1 MRHDDDT
8 LDSGFNQGKGF
19 AVRLPNTLYAP
30 PAGAS
35 RWQRGLFYSAGA
47 RIGLFAIMTIV
58 LTIALSHVLKPIGLV
73 GKDASVLARGIA
85 EMLLRAVPAIVAY
98 LVLVRLVE
106 RRPLIEFSRPT
117 WPAGAA
123 WLLGGAALMALVV
136 GTLWLCSAYVVLGP
150 DTAVDWPRIVLGA
163 GVGAAIGEELI
174 SRGVLFRACEEALG
188 TGWALLISSL
198 FFGFAHAFNPHA
210 TVGTSLAIALEAGV
224 MLGLLYVATRSLLA
238 CMGLHAGWNITQSL
252 VFGVPTSGTQMH
264 GLVASRLAGPDWL
277 SGGEF
282 GAEASIVALIACSLV
297 SVALFLLA
305 RKRGRLVAP
314 RWKRGTAYTV
324 PVSAV

>member
-8 LDSGFNQGKGF
+8 LDSPLTQGKGL

-30 PAGAS
+30 PADAP
-35 RWQRGLFYSAGA
+35 RWQRGCFYSAGA
-47 RIGLFAIMTIV
+47 RIGLFAILTIV
-58 LTIALSHVLKPIGLV
+58 LTIAMGHLLKPIGLA
-73 GKDASVLARGIA
+73 GNDASVLARAVG
-85 EMLLRAVPAIVAY
+85 EMLIRALPAILAY
-98 LVLVRLVE
+98 AVLVRFVE
-106 RRPLIEFSRPT
+106 RRPFVEFSRPA
-117 WPAGAA
+117 WPAGPL
-123 WLLGGAALMALVV
+123 WLFGGAALMAVVV
-136 GTLWLCSAYVVLGP
+136 GTLWLCGAYVVIGP
-150 DTAVDWPRIVLGA
+150 DTAADWPKIVLGA
-163 GVGAAIGEELI
+163 GIGAAIGEELV

-282 GAEASIVALIACSLV
+282 GAEASIVALVACSLV
-297 SVALFLLA
+297 SLGLFLLA

-314 RWKRGTAYTV
+314 RWKRGLAYTP

>member
-1 MRHDDDT
+1 M
-8 LDSGFNQGKGF
+8 
-19 AVRLPNTLYAP
+19 RLPNTLYAP
-30 PAGAS
+30 PAGVP
-35 RWQRGLFYSAGA
+35 RWQLGLFYSAGA

-58 LTIALSHVLKPIGLV
+58 LTIALGHLLKPIGLG
-73 GKDASVLARGIA
+73 GKDASVLARAIG
-85 EMLLRAVPAIVAY
+85 EMLIRAVPAILAY
-98 LVLVRLVE
+98 LLLVRFVE

-117 WPAGAA
+117 WPAGAI
-123 WLLGGAALMALVV
+123 WLVGGVALMAVVV
-136 GTLWLCSAYVVLGP
+136 GTLWLCGAYVAVGP
-150 DTAVDWPRIVLGA
+150 DTAADWPGIVLGA

-252 VFGVPTSGTQMH
+252 VFGVPTSGTRMH
-264 GLVASRLAGPDWL
+264 GLVASQMAGPDWL

-282 GAEASIVALIACSLV
+282 GAEASMVALIACSLV
-297 SVALFLLA
+297 SLGLFLLA

-314 RWKRGTAYTV
+314 RWKRGVAYTA

>member
-1 MRHDDDT
+1 M
-8 LDSGFNQGKGF
+8 
-19 AVRLPNTLYAP
+19 RLPNTLYAP
-30 PAGAS
+30 PAGAT
-35 RWQRGLFYSAGA
+35 RWQLGLLYSAGA
-47 RIGLFAIMTIV
+47 RIGLFAVLTVV
-58 LTIALSHVLKPIGLV
+58 LTIALSHGLKPIGLA
-73 GKDASVLARGIA
+73 GKDASLLARGIG
-85 EMLLRAVPAIVAY
+85 EMLLRAIPAIVAY
-98 LVLVRLVE
+98 LLLVRFVE
-106 RRPLIEFSRPT
+106 RRPLIELSRST

-123 WLLGGAALMALVV
+123 WLVGGVALMAVVV
-136 GTLWLCSAYVVLGP
+136 GSLWLVGAYVVLGP
-150 DTAVDWPRIVLGA
+150 DTAADWPNIVLGA
-163 GVGAAIGEELI
+163 GIGAAIGEELI

-198 FFGFAHAFNPHA
+198 FFGFAHFFNPHA

-238 CMGLHAGWNITQSL
+238 CMGLHAGWNVTQSL
-252 VFGVPTSGTQMH
+252 VFGVPTSGIPMH

-282 GAEASIVALIACSLV
+282 GAEASIVALVVCSLL
-297 SVALFLLA
+297 SVGLFLVA

-314 RWKRGTAYTV
+314 RWKRGIAYTA

>member
-1 MRHDDDT
+1 MY
-8 LDSGFNQGKGF
+8 QGKGL

-30 PAGAS
+30 PVGAS
-35 RWQRGLFYSAGA
+35 RWQLGLLYSAGA

-58 LTIALSHVLKPIGLV
+58 LTMALAHGLKPIGLA
-73 GKDASVLARGIA
+73 GKEASTLARAVG
-85 EMLLRAVPAIVAY
+85 EMLIRAVPAIIAY

-106 RRPLIEFSRPT
+106 RRPLLEFSRPT
-117 WPAGAA
+117 WPAGLV
-123 WLLGGAALMALVV
+123 WLVGGVVLMSVVV
-136 GTLWLCSAYVVLGP
+136 GTLWLCGAYVVDGP
-150 DTAVDWPRIVLGA
+150 DTAADWPGIVLGA

-252 VFGVPTSGTQMH
+252 VYGVPTSGTRMH
-264 GLVASRLAGPDWL
+264 GLVASHLAGPDWL

-282 GAEASIVALIACSLV
+282 GAEASIVALVACSLV
-297 SVALFLLA
+297 SLGLFLLA

-314 RWKRGTAYTV
+314 RWKRGVAYTA

>member
-1 MRHDDDT
+1 
-8 LDSGFNQGKGF
+8 
-19 AVRLPNTLYAP
+19 VRLPNTLYVP
-30 PAGAS
+30 PAEAT

-47 RIGLFAIMTIV
+47 RIGLFAVLTIV
-58 LTIALSHVLKPIGLV
+58 LTIALSHLLKPAGLA
-73 GKDASVLARGIA
+73 GKDASVLARALG
-85 EMLLRAVPAIVAY
+85 EMLIRALPAILAY
-98 LVLVRLVE
+98 GALVHFVE
-106 RRPLIEFSRPT
+106 RRPLIEFSRPA
-117 WPAGAA
+117 WKAGPL
-123 WLLGGAALMALVV
+123 WLVAGVAVMTVVV
-136 GTLWLCSAYVVLGP
+136 GCLWLFGAYVVLGP
-150 DTAVDWPRIVLGA
+150 DTAADWPGIVLGT

-188 TGWALLISSL
+188 SGWALLISSL

-210 TVGTSLAIALEAGV
+210 TLGTSLAIALEAGV

-252 VFGVPTSGTQMH
+252 VFGVPTSGNQMH
-264 GLVASRLAGPDWL
+264 GLVASRLTGPDWL

-282 GAEASIVALIACSLV
+282 GAEASIVALVACSLV
-297 SVALFLLA
+297 SLGLFLVA

-314 RWKRGTAYTV
+314 RWKRAIAYTA

>member
-1 MRHDDDT
+1 M
-8 LDSGFNQGKGF
+8 NQGKGL
-19 AVRLPNTLYAP
+19 AVRLPNTLYTP

-35 RWQRGLFYSAGA
+35 RWQLGLLYSAGA

-58 LTIALSHVLKPIGLV
+58 LTIAFSHGLKATGLLD
-73 GKDASVLARGIA
+73 KDASALAKAIA
-85 EMLLRAVPAIVAY
+85 EMLIRAVPAIVAY

-106 RRPLIEFSRPT
+106 RRRAIELSPAT
-117 WPAGAA
+117 WPAGIA
-123 WLLGGAALMALVV
+123 WLVGGFVLMSVVV
-136 GTLWLCSAYVVLGP
+136 GTLWLVGAYVVLGQ
-150 DTAVDWPRIVLGA
+150 DNAADWPGIVFGA

-198 FFGFAHAFNPHA
+198 FFGFAHFFNPHA

-224 MLGLLYVATRSLLA
+224 MLGLIYVATRSLAA
-238 CMGLHAGWNITQSL
+238 CIGLHAGWNITQSL
-252 VFGVPTSGTQMH
+252 VFGVPTSGMPMH
-264 GLVASRLAGPDWL
+264 GLVASHLAGPDWL

-282 GAEASIVALIACSLV
+282 GAEASIVALVACSLL
-297 SVALFLLA
+297 SLGLFLIA

-314 RWKRGTAYTV
+314 RWKRAAAYTP

>member
-1 MRHDDDT
+1 
-8 LDSGFNQGKGF
+8 LNQGKGIT
-19 AVRLPNTLYAP
+19 VYLPNTLYAP
-30 PAGAS
+30 PADAP

-47 RIGLFAIMTIV
+47 RIGIFAVLTIV
-58 LTIALSHVLKPIGLV
+58 LTMALAHGLKPIGLA
-73 GKDASVLARGIA
+73 GKDASSVARAVG
-85 EMLLRAVPAIVAY
+85 EMLIRAVPAILAY
-98 LVLVRLVE
+98 LVLVRWIE
-106 RRPLIEFSRPT
+106 RRPLVEFSRPT
-117 WPAGAA
+117 WAAGAV
-123 WLLGGAALMALVV
+123 WLVGGVVLMAVVV
-136 GTLWLCSAYVVLGP
+136 GTLWLFGAYVVLGP
-150 DTAVDWPRIVLGA
+150 DTAADWPNIVFGA

-210 TVGTSLAIALEAGV
+210 TVGTSLAIALEAGL

-282 GAEASIVALIACSLV
+282 GAEASIVALVACSLV
-297 SVALFLLA
+297 SLGLFVLA
-305 RKRGRLVAP
+305 RKRGRLVPP
-314 RWKRGTAYTV
+314 RWKRGLAYTG

>member
-8 LDSGFNQGKGF
+8 LDSGLNQGKGL

-35 RWQRGLFYSAGA
+35 RWQLGLFYSAGA

-58 LTIALSHVLKPIGLV
+58 LTIALSHVLKPIGLA
-73 GKDASVLARGIA
+73 GQDAGMLARGIA

-106 RRPLIEFSRPT
+106 RRPLIEFSWST

-123 WLLGGAALMALVV
+123 WLVGGAALMAVVV
-136 GTLWLCSAYVVLGP
+136 GSLWLFGAYLVLGP
-150 DTAVDWPRIVLGA
+150 DTAADWPKIVLGA
-163 GVGAAIGEELI
+163 GIGAAVGEELI

-198 FFGFAHAFNPHA
+198 FFGFAHFFNPHA
-210 TVGTSLAIALEAGV
+210 TIGTSLAIALEAGV

-252 VFGVPTSGTQMH
+252 VFGVPTSGSQMH

-282 GAEASIVALIACSLV
+282 GAEASIIALVACSLV
-297 SVALFLLA
+297 SVALFLVA

-314 RWKRGTAYTV
+314 RWKRGPAYTV

>member
-1 MRHDDDT
+1 
-8 LDSGFNQGKGF
+8 
-19 AVRLPNTLYAP
+19 V
-30 PAGAS
+30 GAT
-35 RWQRGLFYSAGA
+35 RWQLGLFYSAGA
-47 RIGLFAIMTIV
+47 RIGLFGVMTIV
-58 LTIALSHVLKPIGLV
+58 LTLAIAHGVKATGLV
-73 GKDASVLARGIA
+73 GKDATALARAVA
-85 EMLLRAVPAIVAY
+85 EMLVRAVPAILAY

-106 RRPLIEFSRPT
+106 RRPLLELSRPT
-117 WPAGAA
+117 WPAGLG
-123 WLLGGAALMALVV
+123 WLFGGAALMAVVV
-136 GTLWLCSAYVVLGP
+136 GTLWLFSAYVVLGP
-150 DTAVDWPRIVLGA
+150 DTASDWPNIVLGA

-210 TVGTSLAIALEAGV
+210 TVATSLAIALEAGV

-238 CMGLHAGWNITQSL
+238 CMGLHAGWNVTQSL
-252 VFGVPTSGTQMH
+252 VFGVPTSGTRMH

-282 GAEASIVALIACSLV
+282 GAEASIIALVACSLV

-314 RWKRGTAYTV
+314 RWKRGAAYTV